1 MQPIRSLLGATLVAA
16 ALLGAG
22 CYATVSGEA
31 YGPDLVTVSPGV
43 QVIADYD
50 EPIFY
55 TDGFYWRY
63 YGGVWYRSTVYTGGW
78 VYAQPPVAVL
88 RIDRPYGYAHYRPAG
103 YVGRPRPAGGWRGNP
118 QPAPAGAW
126 RGNPPPA
133 GGGWRGNPPPAGGGG
148 GGWHGAPPPAQAR
161 PAPAAGFAGRP
172 MGAPPHAGPP
182 PHTSPP
188 PPAAHPAPAHGGGG
202 WRGKR

>member
-16 ALLGAG
+16 ALCGAG

-78 VYAQPPVAVL
+78 VYARPPVAVL

-126 RGNPPPA
+126 RGNPRPA
-133 GGGWRGNPPPAGGGG
+133 GGGWRGAPA
-148 GGWHGAPPPAQAR
+148 PAAR
-161 PAPAAGFAGRP
+161 PAPA
-172 MGAPPHAGPP
+172 
-182 PHTSPP
+182 
-188 PPAAHPAPAHGGGG
+188 PAPAYVGRPAPHAAPQPAARPAPARGGG
-202 WRGKR
+202 WRGKH